1 MGPGYMNKRFAIA
14 DTDFDVM
21 EETNSNVQEPRK
33 LNFLE
38 EIIEKDLAEG
48 RVDSVMTRFPP
59 EPNGYLHLGHAK
71 SICLN
76 FGLAQKYGGKT
87 NLRFDD
93 TNPTKED
100 TEYVDS
106 IKDDIKRLG
115 FQWDRALYVSDYF
128 DQLYEWAEQMIREGL
143 AYVDDQ
149 TQEQIREGRGTVDK
163 PGVNSPYRDR
173 SVEENLKLFREM
185 KEGRYADGEKVLRA
199 KIDMA
204 HPNMMFRD
212 PLLYRIKHAH
222 HHRTGDKWCIYPM
235 YDYTHGQCD
244 SIEHITHSICT
255 LEFDVHR
262 PLYDWFIKTLR
273 IYPSHQYEFA
283 RLNLTYTLMSKRKL
297 LELVQKNYVSGW
309 DDPRMPTL
317 CGVRRRGYTAEAL
330 KMFCEKIGVSKRDQ
344 LMDIQLLEWCV
355 RQDLNARANR
365 YMVVQDPLKVTLT
378 NWEPGKVE
386 WFDCPLNPADPEGAT
401 RKVPFSGELLIDR
414 ADFMEDAP
422 KKFFRLKPGGEVRLK
437 YTYIIRC
444 DEVVKD
450 AEGNVVELRCSYDPS
465 TRPGGGDWR
474 SVKGTIHWVSA
485 SHAREIELRL
495 YDRLF
500 TEADMNSIPAD
511 RDYKEFLN
519 PQSLVIGK
527 GYAEPALAEDASG
540 IAVQFERTGYYFKD
554 KDSTDAHIIFNKT
567 VALKDSYKPE

>member
-1 MGPGYMNKRFAIA
+1 
-14 DTDFDVM
+14 M
-21 EETNSNVQEPRK
+21 EEVKKEAAEPRK

-38 EIIEKDLAEG
+38 EIIEADLKSG
-48 RVDSVMTRFPP
+48 KVDSILTRFPP

-106 IKDDIKRLG
+106 IKEDIQWLG
-115 FQWDRALYVSDYF
+115 FQWDKEKYASDYF
-128 DQLYEWAEQMIREGL
+128 DQLYEWAEKMICEGL

-149 TQEQIREGRGTVDK
+149 TQEEISAGRGTVDK
-163 PGVNSPYRDR
+163 PGTESPYRSR
-173 SVEENLKLFREM
+173 SVEENLRIFREM
-185 KEGRYADGEKVLRA
+185 KAGVYPDGAKVLRA

-204 HPNMMFRD
+204 SPNMMFRD
-212 PLLYRIKHAH
+212 PILYRIKHAS

-244 SIEHITHSICT
+244 SIENITHSICT

-262 PLYDWFIKTLR
+262 PLYDWFIKTLG

-297 LELVQKNYVSGW
+297 LELVQKGLVSGW

-317 CGVRRRGYTAEAL
+317 CGVRRRGYTPQAL

-355 RQDLNARANR
+355 RQDLNARSNR
-365 YMVVQDPLKVTLT
+365 YMVVEDPIKVTLT
-378 NWEPGKVE
+378 NWEQGKVE
-386 WFDCPLNPADPEGAT
+386 WFDCPLNPADPEGAK
-401 RKVPFSGELLIDR
+401 RSVPFTGELYISR

-422 KKFFRLKPGGEVRLK
+422 KKFFRLKPDGEVRLK
-437 YTYIIRC
+437 YTYIIKC
-444 DEVVKD
+444 NEVIKD
-450 AEGNVVELRCSYDPS
+450 ADGNVVELRCTYDPT
-465 TRPGGGDWR
+465 TRPGGGEWR
-474 SVKGTIHWVSA
+474 SVKGTIHWVSIA
-485 SHAREIELRL
+485 HARELELRL

-500 TEADMNSIPAD
+500 TQADMSDIPED
-511 RDYKEFLN
+511 KDYKDFLN
-519 PQSLVIGK
+519 PDSLVIGK
-527 GYAEPALAEDASG
+527 GYAEPAILDDNSG
-540 IAVQFERTGYYFKD
+540 IAVQFERVGYYYKD
-554 KDSTDAHIIFNKT
+554 PDSTPEHPVFNRTT
-567 VALKDSYKPE
+567 VLKDSYKPE

>member
-1 MGPGYMNKRFAIA
+1 
-14 DTDFDVM
+14 M
-21 EETNSNVQEPRK
+21 EEVKNEATEPKK

-38 EIIEKDLAEG
+38 EIIESDLKSG
-48 RVDSVMTRFPP
+48 KVDSVLTRFPP

-71 SICLN
+71 SICIN

-106 IKDDIKRLG
+106 IKEDINWLG
-115 FQWDRALYVSDYF
+115 FQWDKEKYASDYF
-128 DQLYEWAEQMIREGL
+128 DQLYEWAEELINRGL

-149 TQEQIREGRGTVDK
+149 SQEEISKGRGTVDK
-163 PGVNSPYRDR
+163 PGVESPYRNR

-185 KEGRYADGEKVLRA
+185 RDGKYADGEKVLRA
-199 KIDMA
+199 KIDMVS
-204 HPNMMFRD
+204 PNMMFRD
-212 PLLYRIKHAH
+212 PLLYRIKHAS

-244 SIEHITHSICT
+244 SIENITHSICT

-262 PLYDWFIKTLR
+262 PLYDWFIKTLG

-297 LELVQKNYVSGW
+297 LELVQKSLVSGW

-317 CGVRRRGYTAEAL
+317 CGVRRRGYTPEAL

-355 RQDLNARANR
+355 RQDLNARSNR
-365 YMVVQDPLKVTLT
+365 YMVVEDPIKVTLT
-378 NWEPGKVE
+378 NWEAGKVE
-386 WFDCPLNPADPEGAT
+386 WFDCPLNPADPEGAK
-401 RKVPFSGELLIDR
+401 RKVPFSGELYISR

-422 KKFFRLKPGGEVRLK
+422 KKFFRLKPDGEVRLK
-437 YTYIIRC
+437 YTYIIKC
-444 DEVVKD
+444 NEVVKD
-450 AEGNVVELRCSYDPS
+450 ADSNVVELKCTFDPS
-465 TRPGGGDWR
+465 TRPGSGEWR
-474 SVKGTIHWVSA
+474 SVKGTIHWVSIA
-485 SHAREIELRL
+485 HAKEVELRL
-495 YDRLF
+495 YDKLF
-500 TEADMNSIPAD
+500 TLADMSQVPED
-511 RDYKEFLN
+511 KDYKDFLN
-519 PQSLVIGK
+519 PQSLVKGV
-527 GYAEPALAEDASG
+527 GYAEPALLEDNSG
-540 IAVQFERTGYYFKD
+540 IAVQFERDGYFFKD
-554 KDSTDAHIIFNKT
+554 KDSTPEHPVFNRT
-567 VALKDSYKPE
+567 ATLKDSYKPE

>member
-1 MGPGYMNKRFAIA
+1 
-14 DTDFDVM
+14 M
-21 EETNSNVQEPRK
+21 EEPKK

-38 EIIEKDLAEG
+38 EIIEEDLKSGKYE
-48 RVDSVMTRFPP
+48 SILTRFPP

-71 SICLN
+71 SLCIN

-87 NLRFDD
+87 NLRYDD

-100 TEYVDS
+100 TEYVDA
-106 IKDDIKRLG
+106 IKEDITWLG
-115 FQWDRALYVSDYF
+115 FKWEKELYASDYF
-128 DQLYEWAEQMIREGL
+128 DQLYEWAEELIQRGL

-149 TQEQIREGRGTVDK
+149 TVEEMRENRGTVET
-163 PGVNSPYRDR
+163 PGKDSPWRNR
-173 SVEENLKLFREM
+173 SVEENLTLFREM
-185 KEGRYADGEKVLRA
+185 KAGKYADGEKVLRA

-212 PLLYRIKHAH
+212 PIMYRIKHAH

-235 YDYTHGQCD
+235 YDFTHGQCD

-262 PLYDWFIKTLR
+262 PLYDWFIETLG
-273 IYPSHQYEFA
+273 IFPSHQYEFA

-297 LELVQKNYVSGW
+297 LELVQKGLVAGW

-330 KMFCEKIGVSKRDQ
+330 KMFCDKIGVSKRDQ

-355 RQDLNARANR
+355 RQDLNARSNR
-365 YMVVQDPLKVTLT
+365 YMVVGEDPIKVTLT

-386 WFDCPLNPADPEGAT
+386 WFDCPLNPAEPEGAT
-401 RKVPFSGELLIDR
+401 RKVPFSGELWIDR

-422 KKFFRLKPGGEVRLK
+422 KKFFRLKPDGEVRLK
-437 YTYIIRC
+437 YTYIIKC
-444 DEVVKD
+444 EEVVKD
-450 AEGNVVELRCSYDPS
+450 ADGKVVELKCSVDHS
-465 TRPGGGDWR
+465 TRPGGGEWR
-474 SVKGTIHWVSA
+474 SVKGTIHWVSCA
-485 SHAREIELRL
+485 FAKEIETRL

-500 TEADMNSIPAD
+500 TLADMSQVPED
-511 RDYKEFLN
+511 KDYKDFLN
-519 PQSLVIGK
+519 PESLVVSK
-527 GYAEPALAEDASG
+527 GYAEPALLEDKSG
-540 IAVQFERTGYYFKD
+540 IAVQFERVGYFFKD
-554 KDSTDAHIIFNKT
+554 PDSTPEHPVFNKT
-567 VALKDSYKPE
+567 VSLKDSFKVE